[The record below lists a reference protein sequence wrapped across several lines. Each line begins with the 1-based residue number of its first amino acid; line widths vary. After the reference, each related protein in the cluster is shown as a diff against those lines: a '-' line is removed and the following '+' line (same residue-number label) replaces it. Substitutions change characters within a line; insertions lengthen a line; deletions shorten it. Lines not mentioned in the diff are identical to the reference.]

1 LELARKFRIPAL
13 FCASAVLVSELIS
26 RPYANMGVCDDGPY
40 ILMAH
45 TLATTGHIAY
55 NGWATAMLGWQL
67 YIGAAFIRLFGF
79 SFTAVRMSTL
89 LVSLALVFF
98 LQRTFVR
105 AGITERNATLATL
118 ALVLS
123 PLYLMLSVTYMTDI
137 FGLFAI
143 VLCLYGCLRALHSAT
158 PNSTILWLCF
168 AVAANAL
175 FGTARQIAWLGVL
188 VMVPSTL
195 WLLRAQRRILIAGS
209 AATLAGA
216 LFIFACMQWLKHQP
230 YSVPEHIF
238 REAFPIADT
247 FWILTHL
254 FLEVPFILLPILGL
268 FLFRIRK
275 SGPRGLLIISALI
288 FGYLFL
294 SFYPSHLR
302 GEFVLEPTINDW
314 MSSRGAFLFIQL
326 HGMPPVFLP
335 EWLQLL
341 LTIASLG
348 SLLGL
353 IAALLRPRPAAIAEP
368 ASVQISWNQL
378 GGLVVPFAL
387 AYILILVPRA
397 TTAIL
402 SDRYLLGL
410 LVVAMLCL
418 TRYYQD
424 SIQSQLPL
432 ATVLLVGVMALYGVT
447 FTHNAFA
454 FYRARVALADEL
466 RAAGVPDTS
475 VDNGW
480 EYNLNVE
487 LQYATHINDPHILV
501 PAHSH
506 VLPSPP
512 GPIGIC
518 PMPDFWREYTP
529 HIRPVYSVSFDPDA
543 CYGLAPFAPIHYSR
557 WLASSPGALYVVRN
571 TPHSQP

>member
-1 LELARKFRIPAL
+1 LQFVRRLRIPAL
-13 FCASAVLVSELIS
+13 FCALCVLVCELIS
-26 RPYANMGVCDDGPY
+26 RPFADMGVCDDGPY

-55 NGWATAMLGWQL
+55 NGWATAMIGWQL
-67 YIGAAFIRLFGF
+67 YIGAAFVRLFGF

-89 LVSLALVFF
+89 LVSLVLVFI
-98 LQRTFVR
+98 LQRTFVH
-105 AGITERNATLATL
+105 AGITERNAILATL

-123 PLYLMLSVTYMTDI
+123 PLYLMLSATYMSDI

-143 VLCLYGCLRALHSAT
+143 VVCLYACLRALQSAT
-158 PNSTILWLCF
+158 PNATILWLCF
-168 AVAANAL
+168 AVATNAV

-188 VMVPSTL
+188 VMVPSAL

-216 LFIFACMQWLKHQP
+216 LFIFACMQWLKYQL

-238 REAFPIADT
+238 PEAFPIANT
-247 FWILTHL
+247 FWILIHL
-254 FLEVPFILLPILGL
+254 FLEIPFILLPILGL

-275 SGPRGLLIISALI
+275 SSPRVILIISALI
-288 FGYLFL
+288 FGYLFV
-294 SFYPSHLR
+294 SFYPNHLR
-302 GEFVLEPTINDW
+302 GEFLLEPTINDW
-314 MSSRGAFLFIQL
+314 MSARGAFLFIQL
-326 HGMPPVFLP
+326 HGVPPVFLP
-335 EWLQLL
+335 EWMQIL

-348 SLLGL
+348 SFLGL
-353 IAALLRPRPAAIAEP
+353 IAALIRPKPAPTTEFSSIP
-368 ASVQISWNQL
+368 ISWKQI
-378 GGLVVPFAL
+378 GGLLVPFTL

-397 TTAIL
+397 TTSIL

-424 SIQSQLPL
+424 SIQPQLPL
-432 ATVLLVGVMALYGVT
+432 ATVLLIGIMAFYGVT
-447 FTHNAFA
+447 FTHNSFA

-487 LQYATHINDPHILV
+487 LHYATHINDPHILV
-501 PAHSH
+501 PAHSY
-506 VLPSPP
+506 VPRPP
-512 GPIGIC
+512 GQIGIC
-518 PMPDFWREYTP
+518 SMPEFWQEYLP

-543 CYGLAPFAPIHYSR
+543 CYGLAPFAPVRYSR
-557 WLASSPGALYVVRN
+557 WMASTPGTLYAIRSAAPA
-571 TPHSQP
+571 TP